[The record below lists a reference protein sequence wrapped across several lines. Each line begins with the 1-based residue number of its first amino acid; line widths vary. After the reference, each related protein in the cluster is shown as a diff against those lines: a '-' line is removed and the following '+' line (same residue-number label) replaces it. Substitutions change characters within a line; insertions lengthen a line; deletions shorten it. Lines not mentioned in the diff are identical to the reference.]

1 MRQKPLTFDPQLGS
15 LLWFA
20 IFFTFLPSCISFR
33 MNSTSEWLIR
43 MGRDSYKSPGGGR
56 CSSIHTDTHT
66 DAHTHTH
73 TDADTQT
80 QSDVN
85 LVRSACVHWSIGA
98 MEHGMALPVTVLLCI
113 PVLHYTVLKSGEESK
128 KEGIGRGTRSAF
140 AFLFFQL
147 IDLPNLTMHVTS
159 AYFCLLR
166 DDRLPKYGCFFGKVP
181 KGGGGHFRSKKLH
194 CRFCWF
200 QSGIY

>member
-1 MRQKPLTFDPQLGS
+1 MLQYRH
-15 LLWFA
+15 
-20 IFFTFLPSCISFR
+20 R
-33 MNSTSEWLIR
+33 
-43 MGRDSYKSPGGGR
+43 
-56 CSSIHTDTHT
+56 HTHRR
-66 DAHTHTH
+66 AHTHTH

-140 AFLFFQL
+140 AFLSTHRL
-147 IDLPNLTMHVTS
+147 AKPNHACYICILLPT
-159 AYFCLLR
+159 
-166 DDRLPKYGCFFGKVP
+166 
-181 KGGGGHFRSKKLH
+181 
-194 CRFCWF
+194 
-200 QSGIY
+200 